1 MPIKSLQQRA
11 KKAKREG
18 VTPAIRDTDVGRHTK
33 SRHAAKKSRSI
44 VARAD
49 IAERH
54 VSRKKAPGEGKAAR
68 RQADFPRPAGEP
80 ARPRNRARER
90 MAGTDL
96 KAPKVGSDR
105 TVAVPLSDG
114 GRGG

>member
-1 MPIKSLQQRA
+1 MPMKSLQQRA
-11 KKAKREG
+11 RKGKREG
-18 VTPAIRDTDVGRHTK
+18 TTPALRDTDLGRARGKGK

-54 VSRKKAPGEGKAAR
+54 VSRKKAPGEGKSTR

-80 ARPRNRARER
+80 VRNRARER

-96 KAPKVGSDR
+96 KAPKIGSER
-105 TVAVPLSDG
+105 WSEVPF
-114 GRGG
+114 

>member
-18 VTPAIRDTDVGRHTK
+18 VPVALHDTDVGAAK

-44 VARAD
+44 RARATLVQ
-49 IAERH
+49 RN
-54 VSRKKAPGEGKAAR
+54 VSRKKAPGEGLSAR
-68 RQADFPRPAGEP
+68 KQADFPRPAGEP
-80 ARPRNRARER
+80 PSRNRARRR

-96 KAPKVGSDR
+96 KAPRIGSER
-105 TVAVPLSDG
+105 QPL
-114 GRGG
+114 